1 VTKWPVALQLLT
13 VGFYVALSILI
24 PTAVGFL
31 LDRKAGHQFPAFTL
45 IGLGFGTV
53 IMIYGVYRM
62 VQPYLKEAREE
73 ENKMRQKKDN
83 QGA

>member
-1 VTKWPVALQLLT
+1 
-13 VGFYVALSILI
+13 
-24 PTAVGFL
+24 
-31 LDRKAGHQFPAFTL
+31 
-45 IGLGFGTV
+45 
-53 IMIYGVYRM
+53 M